1 LKAGPGKAT
10 AAPRTGCGTHTSAF
24 AEIYQIAENRCT
36 CVEMIEKFHAAHLKT
51 TLDVSTVNVRK
62 PKRSGRGQ
70 SIDIITD
77 KQAKAQA
84 QTKRWAKRARTTD
97 KIPL

>member
-1 LKAGPGKAT
+1 
-10 AAPRTGCGTHTSAF
+10 
-24 AEIYQIAENRCT
+24 
-36 CVEMIEKFHAAHLKT
+36 MIEKFHAAHLKT

-77 KQAKAQA
+77 KQAKAQG